1 VPDVA
6 TGVIFGAG
14 SVGRGFI
21 GQLFAESRLEVVFVD
36 VVPQIIDGINR
47 DGCYP
52 HLTVSN
58 AGRIKTSVGP
68 ARAINSED
76 IQQVIEAVSH
86 ADILATAVGAG
97 ALAKIAEPL
106 ARGLARRHEINR
118 LPVNVLLCEN
128 LHAAATYMK
137 DQLSLHLEDSICD
150 QVLERVGLLETSIGR
165 MIPVPSAELHAI
177 HPAAVSVEPYK
188 YLPFDVA
195 AVKGTLPKIAGLIGD
210 PTVPFSYYT
219 DRKLYLH
226 NLGHCLCAYLGELNR
241 DTYIADAI
249 NQPAIRNPV
258 RSAMLESAVALAVKY
273 GRPIGGLIDH
283 ADNLLA
289 RFGNH
294 GLRDTVERVGRD
306 PERKLAPGDRFLG
319 AYALAV
325 ETGTPRRY
333 LSLALA
339 YGLNKLRLV
348 KDWTVEETIRHLV
361 RVAPET
367 TADQDT
373 IRSYLLALKKQ
384 AGPQELVGLI
394 DEEMMVADLV

>member
-1 VPDVA
+1 MPDVA

-118 LPVNVLLCEN
+118 LPVNILLCEN

-165 MIPVPSAELHAI
+165 MIPCPQPSSMRSTRRRSA
-177 HPAAVSVEPYK
+177 
-188 YLPFDVA
+188 
-195 AVKGTLPKIAGLIGD
+195 
-210 PTVPFSYYT
+210 
-219 DRKLYLH
+219 
-226 NLGHCLCAYLGELNR
+226 LNR
-241 DTYIADAI
+241 T
-249 NQPAIRNPV
+249 NT
-258 RSAMLESAVALAVKY
+258 
-273 GRPIGGLIDH
+273 RPLTW
-283 ADNLLA
+283 LL
-289 RFGNH
+289 
-294 GLRDTVERVGRD
+294 LRE
-306 PERKLAPGDRFLG
+306 PCRKSPD
-319 AYALAV
+319 
-325 ETGTPRRY
+325 
-333 LSLALA
+333 
-339 YGLNKLRLV
+339 
-348 KDWTVEETIRHLV
+348 
-361 RVAPET
+361 
-367 TADQDT
+367 
-373 IRSYLLALKKQ
+373 
-384 AGPQELVGLI
+384 
-394 DEEMMVADLV
+394 

>member
-1 VPDVA
+1 MPDVA

-118 LPVNVLLCEN
+118 LPVNILLCEN

-137 DQLSLHLEDSICD
+137 DQLSLHLEDSIRD

-195 AVKGTLPKIAGLIGD
+195 AVKGTLPKITGLIGD

-306 PERKLAPGDRFLG
+306 PERKLAPGDRFWG

-361 RVAPET
+361 RVAPEA

>member
-1 VPDVA
+1 VA

-58 AGRIKTSVGP
+58 AGRTETSVGP
-68 ARAINSED
+68 ARAINSAD
-76 IQQVIEAVSH
+76 SQRVIEAVAH
-86 ADILATAVGAG
+86 TDILATAVGAG

-106 ARGLARRHEINR
+106 ALGLARRHELGR
-118 LPVNVLLCEN
+118 LPVNILLCEN
-128 LHAAATYMK
+128 LHAAAAYMK
-137 DQLSLHLEDSICD
+137 GQLSLHLEESVRD
-150 QVLERVGLLETSIGR
+150 QVLSQVGLLETSIGR

-195 AVKGTLPKIAGLIGD
+195 AVKGALPEIAGLTGD

-249 NQPAIRNPV
+249 NQPAIRSLV
-258 RSAMLESAVALAVKY
+258 RSAMLESALALAAKY
-273 GRPIGGLIDH
+273 GQPIGGLIDH
-283 ADNLLA
+283 MDNLLA

-294 GLRDTVERVGRD
+294 SLQDTVERVGRD

-325 ETGTPRRY
+325 EAGTPRRY
-333 LSLALA
+333 LNLALA
-339 YGLNKLRLV
+339 YGLNKLRLL
-348 KDWTVEETIRHLV
+348 KGWTVEETTRHLA
-361 RVAPET
+361 RVFPEIKG
-367 TADQDT
+367 DQDT
-373 IRSYLLALKKQ
+373 IASYLFALKEQ